1 MVASFVF
8 VLVVREV
15 VPTCLSHGL
24 VVDVCGFGGIL
35 LLRFACSYR
44 NDLLLLLDAK
54 AHQKGDGEAR
64 SIWTKASFSSWKP
77 QGHGLSHF
85 QVHLF

>member
-1 MVASFVF
+1 MVASFFF

-24 VVDVCGFGGIL
+24 VVDVCGFGGL
-35 LLRFACSYR
+35 LLLCFACSYR
-44 NDLLLLLDAK
+44 NDLLLLFDAK
-54 AHQKGDGEAR
+54 ANQKGDGAAR
-64 SIWTKASFSSWKP
+64 GIWTKASFSCWKS